1 MIYVFIM
8 NLCKARFIA
17 VSCKIIMDI
26 NFLGYH
32 YMRYNFLD
40 HYWPYC
46 KFSCKLLVLYHC
58 TFDSPFCFKSQEL
71 FSSIT
76 HGFGVQICT
85 PHIHSRCLR
94 KFLLNFQI
102 LCTFSQTSCNCFLHA
117 LCCGQGRQ
125 SCLQNDCL
133 HTCTHCLVLCDRSMA
148 KTNHSSQA
156 FASFLPLSFC
166 FPQGAGIYSVRLSKS
181 TGS

>member
-1 MIYVFIM
+1 M

-58 TFDSPFCFKSQEL
+58 TFDSQICFRSQEL

-85 PHIHSRCLR
+85 THIHSGYLR

-125 SCLQNDCL
+125 LCLQNDCL
-133 HTCTHCLVLCDRSMA
+133 HTCTHC
-148 KTNHSSQA
+148 
-156 FASFLPLSFC
+156 
-166 FPQGAGIYSVRLSKS
+166 
-181 TGS
+181 

>member
-1 MIYVFIM
+1 MIFVFIM
-8 NLCKARFIA
+8 NLCNARFIA

-58 TFDSPFCFKSQEL
+58 TFDSQFCFKSQEL

-94 KFLLNFQI
+94 KFLLNVQI
-102 LCTFSQTSCNCFLHA
+102 VCTFSQTSCNCFLHA
-117 LCCGQGRQ
+117 LCCGQADNYVCKMIVYMHSLFSFVWSFYGK
-125 SCLQNDCL
+125 
-133 HTCTHCLVLCDRSMA
+133 TH
-148 KTNHSSQA
+148 QA